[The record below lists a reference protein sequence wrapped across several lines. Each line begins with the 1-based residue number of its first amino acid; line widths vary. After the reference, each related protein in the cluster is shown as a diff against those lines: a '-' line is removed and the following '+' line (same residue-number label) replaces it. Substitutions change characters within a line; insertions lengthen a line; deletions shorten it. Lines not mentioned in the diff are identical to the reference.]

1 MMRQMKLND
10 LAILEEG
17 YQELLVGFEKKPY
30 GAPEGLRNI
39 QRMMASLNPK
49 VSRVKVDEIIDNR
62 IIRKLDDSGFNRSRR
77 PRLAFQRN
85 PGSAGISLR
94 REQSDATRKKT
105 NVGRDR
111 SRRRRVRRA
120 HLRRGHHG
128 ETVSLRTCRGHRR
141 HVGVA
146 RASGIFQR

>member
-1 MMRQMKLND
+1 MQTMMRQMKLND

-62 IIRKLDDSGFNRSRR
+62 IIRKLDDSGF
-77 PRLAFQRN
+77 
-85 PGSAGISLR
+85 I
-94 REQSDATRKKT
+94 DALYTK
-105 NVGRDR
+105 G
-111 SRRRRVRRA
+111 
-120 HLRRGHHG
+120 
-128 ETVSLRTCRGHRR
+128 
-141 HVGVA
+141 
-146 RASGIFQR
+146 